1 MKYLYFPGCSMK
13 GTSRGYEESVLAVFS
28 KLGITLEEL
37 PDWNCCGSTSV
48 IAVNKVLA
56 MVLAARNLA
65 LAEPSGLQLL
75 TPCPSCWLELTKA
88 NNVIKEGGKLA
99 EKMKEALAAG
109 GLTYKGTTTVRH
121 LVEFLVNEV
130 GVEKIKQY
138 VNNQKYVGNALTGLR
153 IAPYYGCQIVRPY
166 AELDD
171 GYNPQN
177 MEKLIEALGA
187 EVAQFELKT
196 ACCSGA
202 LMATRK
208 NVGLE
213 MSKQILRNTKE
224 AKADIVVSACPLC
237 QLNLELAQFGNSEF
251 AGKNE
256 LPILSITQMLG
267 LAMGLPPR
275 ELGLPRSILPGVGK
289 RITDM
294 QKQKAPAAIGG

>member
-1 MKYLYFPGCSMK
+1 MKYLYFPGCSLE
-13 GTSRGYEESVLAVFS
+13 GTSRGYEESVSAVFS

-65 LAEPSGLQLL
+65 LAEPSGLQLV

-88 NNVIKEGGKLA
+88 NNVVKEGGKLA
-99 EKMKEALAAG
+99 EQIKEALAAG
-109 GLTYKGTTTVRH
+109 GLTYNGTTTVRH

-130 GVEKIKQY
+130 GVDRIKQY
-138 VNNQKYVGNALTGLR
+138 VSNQKYVGNVLSGLR

-166 AELDD
+166 AEREDA
-171 GYNPQN
+171 YNPQN

-187 EVAQFELKT
+187 EAAPFELKT

-208 NVGLE
+208 NVGLD
-213 MSKQILRNTKE
+213 MSRQILRSTKE
-224 AKADIVVSACPLC
+224 AKADIVVSAYPLC
-237 QLNLELAQFGNSEF
+237 QLNLELAQFRNSDF

-256 LPILSITQMLG
+256 LPILSITQMIG
-267 LAMGLPPR
+267 LAMGIAPR
-275 ELGLPRSILPGVGK
+275 ELGLSRSIIPGVAK
-289 RITDM
+289 TITNM
-294 QKQKAPAAIGG
+294 QKQRAPAAIGG

>member
-13 GTSRGYEESVLAVFS
+13 GTSRGYEESVVAVFL
-28 KLGITLEEL
+28 KLGIALEEME
-37 PDWNCCGSTSV
+37 DWNCCGSTSV

-65 LAEPSGLQLL
+65 LAEPSGLQLV

-88 NNVIKEGGKLA
+88 NNVVKEGGKLA
-99 EKMKEALAAG
+99 EKVKESLAAG
-109 GLTYKGTTTVRH
+109 GLTYNGTTTVRH

-130 GVEKIKQY
+130 GIEKIKQY
-138 VNNQKYVGNALTGLR
+138 VNNQKYVGNPLTGLR

-166 AELDD
+166 CDTEEI
-171 GYNPQN
+171 YNPQN
-177 MEKLIEALGA
+177 MEKIIEALGA

-202 LMATRK
+202 LMATRR
-208 NVGLE
+208 NVGLD
-213 MSKQILRNTKE
+213 MSRQILRSTRE
-224 AKADIVVSACPLC
+224 GRADLVVSACPLC
-237 QLNLELAQFGNSEF
+237 QLNLELVQFGNSEF

-267 LAMGLPPR
+267 LAIGISPR
-275 ELGLPRSILPGVGK
+275 ELGLSRSILPGVAK
-289 RITDM
+289 TITNM
-294 QKQKAPAAIGG
+294 QKQRAPAAIGG

>member
-13 GTSRGYEESVLAVFS
+13 GTSRGYEESVIAVFS

-99 EKMKEALAAG
+99 EKVKEALAAG
-109 GLTYKGTTTVRH
+109 GLTYNGTTAVRH

-138 VNNQKYVGNALTGLR
+138 VSNQKYVGNALTGLR

-166 AELDD
+166 AETDD
-171 GYNPQN
+171 AYNPQN

-187 EVAQFELKT
+187 EVAPFELKT

-202 LMATRK
+202 LMATRR
-208 NVGLE
+208 NVGLD
-213 MSKQILRNTKE
+213 MSKQILRSTKE
-224 AKADIVVSACPLC
+224 ARADLVVSACPLC
-237 QLNLELAQFGNSEF
+237 QLNLELVQFGNSEF
-251 AGKNE
+251 AGKSE

-267 LAMGLPPR
+267 LAMGIPPR
-275 ELGLPRSILPGVGK
+275 ELGLSRSILPGVGK
-289 RITDM
+289 RITDL